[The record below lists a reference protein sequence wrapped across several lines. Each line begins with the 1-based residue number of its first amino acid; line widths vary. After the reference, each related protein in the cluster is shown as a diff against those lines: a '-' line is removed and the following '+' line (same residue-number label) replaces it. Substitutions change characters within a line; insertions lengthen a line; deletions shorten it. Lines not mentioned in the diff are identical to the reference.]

1 MQPSMAAE
9 NIAVYSDLI
18 PQVLCFPWRLS
29 NVQDG
34 LCLFC
39 HFPLPSQAI
48 GEASPLHPCWVVED
62 LAFMFPLLTGE
73 YWQGSAIHLHCC
85 VSWLALSPT
94 RWDPLYEYFHLP
106 DLVPLSRWP
115 HTDSAR
121 VTVRHSLLILF
132 RYLFMLCSWVL
143 FSLII
148 LHFRLKN
155 CIFTNLQHCPL
166 HFLEDFG
173 IRLTVKLLPEV
184 FILCSC
190 FRQ

>member
-48 GEASPLHPCWVVED
+48 GEASPLHPCWVGRI
-62 LAFMFPLLTGE
+62 LLSCFHC
-73 YWQGSAIHLHCC
+73 WQGNTDRALLSICTVVSADWPWALHGEIPYT
-85 VSWLALSPT
+85 SI
-94 RWDPLYEYFHLP
+94 FHLP